1 MLWFVIILLAFI
13 TAAALIR
20 RQARAIHATGPL
32 RNWSIPKSWSVA
44 EGTHEGKAVVTRFN
58 LALRPVAGRDE
69 FPDRIG
75 IIAPLHDANDRGF
88 PNRAEI
94 KELDVIEELIERR
107 MSIGNESLLAG
118 VVTSN
123 GVREFVV
130 YTSNVDVAKTKA
142 ESVVKEV
149 TTHELQVIVRNDPQ
163 WRVYRTFA
171 S

>member
-1 MLWFVIILLAFI
+1 LLWFVIILLAFI

-58 LALRPVAGRDE
+58 LALRPVAGCGE

-75 IIAPLHDANDRGF
+75 IIAPLHNANDRGF

-94 KELDVIEELIERR
+94 KQLDAIEELIEQR
-107 MSIGNESLLAG
+107 MSSGNESLLAG

-123 GVREFVV
+123 GLREFVI
-130 YTSNVDVAKTKA
+130 YTSNLESAKAKA
-142 ESVVKEV
+142 EAV
-149 TTHELQVIVRNDPQ
+149 TREIATHELQVIVRNDPQ